1 MGLPP
6 LSKIPFILRPQAWLH
21 RRHYGEVLSPIRW
34 WGRIPFIFYLVSM
47 FVGWLERKRS
57 PLDPVVRSLVSARIA
72 QMCLCEFCV
81 DITSM
86 KVAERTGSNDKLLA
100 VADWRQSPLFSDEE
114 RLALEYAEAAS
125 VTPPTVDD
133 ALRTRLAAH
142 FDAQA
147 LTELTAL
154 IGLQNLSAR
163 FNSAMDIPAQG
174 LCRIPENVLK
184 EGRCA
189 IVGGCWDCYRCFLWQ
204 HMPVTGRK
212 LKMRPKGKPSGLTHG
227 AAIPQL
233 TAIST
238 GLAAR

>member
-86 KVAERTGSNDKLLA
+86 KVAERTGSSDK
-100 VADWRQSPLFSDEE
+100 

-142 FDAQA
+142 FDAQE

-174 LCRIPENVLK
+174 LCRIPEK
-184 EGRCA
+184 R
-189 IVGGCWDCYRCFLWQ
+189 
-204 HMPVTGRK
+204 
-212 LKMRPKGKPSGLTHG
+212 S
-227 AAIPQL
+227 
-233 TAIST
+233 
-238 GLAAR
+238 

>member
-6 LSKIPFILRPQAWLH
+6 LNNIPLILRPQAWLH

-47 FVGWLERKRS
+47 FVGYLERKRS
-57 PLDPVVRSLVSARIA
+57 PLDPVLRALVSARIA

-81 DITSM
+81 DITNM
-86 KVAERTGSNDKLLA
+86 KIAERTGSTDKLLA
-100 VADWRQSPLFSDEE
+100 VSDWRQSPLFSASE

-125 VTPPTVDD
+125 MTPPRVDD
-133 ALRTRLAAH
+133 ALRSTLTAH

-163 FNSAMDIPAQG
+163 FNSSMDIPAQG
-174 LCRIPENVLK
+174 LCRLP
-184 EGRCA
+184 
-189 IVGGCWDCYRCFLWQ
+189 GG
-204 HMPVTGRK
+204 
-212 LKMRPKGKPSGLTHG
+212 PSSD
-227 AAIPQL
+227 AK
-233 TAIST
+233 SE
-238 GLAAR
+238 

>member
-34 WGRIPFIFYLVSM
+34 SM

-174 LCRIPENVLK
+174 LCRIPEK
-184 EGRCA
+184 R
-189 IVGGCWDCYRCFLWQ
+189 
-204 HMPVTGRK
+204 
-212 LKMRPKGKPSGLTHG
+212 S
-227 AAIPQL
+227 
-233 TAIST
+233 
-238 GLAAR
+238 

>member
-6 LSKIPFILRPQAWLH
+6 LSKIPLILRPQAWLH

-86 KVAERTGSNDKLLA
+86 KVAERTGSSDKL
-100 VADWRQSPLFSDEE
+100 
-114 RLALEYAEAAS
+114 LALEYAEAAS

-174 LCRIPENVLK
+174 LCRIPEK
-184 EGRCA
+184 R
-189 IVGGCWDCYRCFLWQ
+189 
-204 HMPVTGRK
+204 
-212 LKMRPKGKPSGLTHG
+212 S
-227 AAIPQL
+227 
-233 TAIST
+233 
-238 GLAAR
+238 

>member
-34 WGRIPFIFYLVSM
+34 WGGSVYLLSGVD
-47 FVGWLERKRS
+47 VCRLAGAQTLTA
-57 PLDPVVRSLVSARIA
+57 DPVVRSLVSARIA

-86 KVAERTGSNDKLLA
+86 KVAERTGSTDKLLA

-133 ALRTRLAAH
+133 ALRARLVTH

-174 LCRIPENVLK
+174 LCRIPEK
-184 EGRCA
+184 R
-189 IVGGCWDCYRCFLWQ
+189 
-204 HMPVTGRK
+204 
-212 LKMRPKGKPSGLTHG
+212 S
-227 AAIPQL
+227 
-233 TAIST
+233 
-238 GLAAR
+238 

>member
-6 LSKIPFILRPQAWLH
+6 LSKIPLSLRPQAWLH

-86 KVAERTGSNDKLLA
+86 KVAERTGSTDKLLA

-133 ALRTRLAAH
+133 ALRTRLTTH
-142 FDAQA
+142 FDARA

-174 LCRIPENVLK
+174 LCRLPENVLK
-184 EGRCA
+184 ER
-189 IVGGCWDCYRCFLWQ
+189 
-204 HMPVTGRK
+204 
-212 LKMRPKGKPSGLTHG
+212 
-227 AAIPQL
+227 
-233 TAIST
+233 
-238 GLAAR
+238 

>member
-100 VADWRQSPLFSDEE
+100 VADWRQSPLFSDENGW
-114 RLALEYAEAAS
+114 RWSTPKPQAS
-125 VTPPTVDD
+125 HRQQSMMPCVPDW
-133 ALRTRLAAH
+133 LRI
-142 FDAQA
+142 
-147 LTELTAL
+147 LTLRRSP
-154 IGLQNLSAR
+154 N
-163 FNSAMDIPAQG
+163 
-174 LCRIPENVLK
+174 
-184 EGRCA
+184 
-189 IVGGCWDCYRCFLWQ
+189 
-204 HMPVTGRK
+204 
-212 LKMRPKGKPSGLTHG
+212 
-227 AAIPQL
+227 
-233 TAIST
+233 
-238 GLAAR
+238 

>member
-86 KVAERTGSNDKLLA
+86 KVAERTGSTDKLLA

-114 RLALEYAEAAS
+114 RLALEYADRIIGIRAGRIVYDGPSANVDQSVLDAIYGDDSETEA
-125 VTPPTVDD
+125 D
-133 ALRTRLAAH
+133 A
-142 FDAQA
+142 
-147 LTELTAL
+147 
-154 IGLQNLSAR
+154 
-163 FNSAMDIPAQG
+163 
-174 LCRIPENVLK
+174 
-184 EGRCA
+184 
-189 IVGGCWDCYRCFLWQ
+189 
-204 HMPVTGRK
+204 
-212 LKMRPKGKPSGLTHG
+212 
-227 AAIPQL
+227 
-233 TAIST
+233 
-238 GLAAR
+238 

>member
-6 LSKIPFILRPQAWLH
+6 PWKNPFILSTPAWVPCRP
-21 RRHYGEVLSPIRW
+21 YGEGLRPLAWGGRGPVVL
-34 WGRIPFIFYLVSM
+34 YLVSM

-86 KVAERTGSNDKLLA
+86 KVAERTGSTDKLLA

-174 LCRIPENVLK
+174 LCRIPEK
-184 EGRCA
+184 R
-189 IVGGCWDCYRCFLWQ
+189 
-204 HMPVTGRK
+204 
-212 LKMRPKGKPSGLTHG
+212 S
-227 AAIPQL
+227 
-233 TAIST
+233 
-238 GLAAR
+238 

>member
-86 KVAERTGSNDKLLA
+86 KVAERTGSTDKLLA

-133 ALRTRLAAH
+133 AL
-142 FDAQA
+142 
-147 LTELTAL
+147 TELTAL

-174 LCRIPENVLK
+174 LCRIPDK
-184 EGRCA
+184 R
-189 IVGGCWDCYRCFLWQ
+189 
-204 HMPVTGRK
+204 
-212 LKMRPKGKPSGLTHG
+212 S
-227 AAIPQL
+227 
-233 TAIST
+233 
-238 GLAAR
+238 